1 MRSSTVLS
9 LLAVVVCLSVTTGPL
24 AAECEPVGNVQFV
37 CGPVTPED
45 LVIVPETDWVVVSS
59 MVNDGHLYLANTEDH
74 SSTVLFPS
82 DTARQQHNTA
92 IYGSCPGPINEGFR
106 PHGLSLRGGANN
118 RHTLYVVRHGGREAV
133 EVFELDVTRKNPI
146 ITWVGCVV
154 APANV
159 DGNSVVALPDSG
171 FALTN
176 FNGRGGDFASGGL
189 MTGEVTGEVW
199 EWHPENG
206 WEIVPGSEA
215 SGANGIEISEDGR
228 WFYVATWGSQ
238 SFIRLSRGQNPVTR
252 NEIELGYNVDNLR
265 WAPDG
270 SLLAAGQGGGLQA
283 LLACLGQ
290 RNCAAVTTN
299 VTKINPDTLAAQEII
314 NHPSDE
320 FVIAGTTAL
329 QIGNEIWV
337 GQIGDGN
344 RIARFPAP

>member
-1 MRSSTVLS
+1 MRSSMIFAS
-9 LLAVVVCLSVTTGPL
+9 VVALMSVSGTAPM
-24 AAECEPVGNVQFV
+24 AAECEPAGDIQFV

-45 LVIVPETDWVVVSS
+45 LVAVPDTAWIVVSS
-59 MVNDGHLYLANTEDH
+59 MVNEGHLYLANSDDH

-82 DTARQQHNTA
+82 DTASQRHDTQTYA
-92 IYGSCPGPINEGFR
+92 TCPGPVTEGFR
-106 PHGLSLRGGANN
+106 PHGLSLRPGANG
-118 RHTLYVVRHGGREAV
+118 RHTLYVVRHGGRESV
-133 EVFELDVTRKNPI
+133 EVFELDTTAAAPL

-154 APANV
+154 SPVSV
-159 DGNSVVALPDSG
+159 DGNSVVALPDGG

-176 FNGRGGDFASGGL
+176 FNGRGGAFATGGL
-189 MTGEVTGEVW
+189 MTGDVTGEVW
-199 EWHPENG
+199 EWHPGSG
-206 WEIVPGSEA
+206 WRIVPGSEA
-215 SGANGIEISEDGR
+215 SGANGIEVSGDGR
-228 WFYVATWGSQ
+228 WFYVATWGNQ
-238 SFIRLSRGQNPVTR
+238 SFIRLSRGRSPVVADT
-252 NEIELGYNVDNLR
+252 IELGYNVDNLR

-290 RNCAAVTTN
+290 RDCGAVTTN
-299 VTKINPDTLAAQEII
+299 VTKIDPDTLALRELI

-329 QIGNEIWV
+329 QVGNEIWV